1 MQRVTIIGLG
11 LIGGSIGLGLRRWAT
26 NDGKRA
32 AVLEVTGFDLNLD
45 NQNYAKKIK
54 AVDRTEW
61 DLIKAVRDADVVIV
75 AVPPLAVRE
84 VFESIAPHLREGA
97 VVTDTTSTKV
107 QVLAWADELLP
118 KHAHFVGGHPM
129 AGKSQSIEGA
139 EQDLFVGATW
149 CVVPSVGAS
158 EPAVQTVLGMVN
170 ALQAEPMFI
179 DAHEHDGFVG
189 GISHLP
195 FLLAIA
201 LMRGVSHDPGWRDM
215 KYLTAGG
222 FRDVSRL
229 AAGSPAMHRDICATN
244 RETVVRWL
252 DGAVDDLQHMRSL
265 IAAGSEEA
273 DETLLSIFN
282 EARDA
287 RADWATSVRR
297 DGELVQNTA
306 GELTK
311 VGVGEQMNQILF
323 GSMFRRKPR
332 LSNEREPIRPNKGNT
347 GRDKPTSDAP

>member
-1 MQRVTIIGLG
+1 MQRVSIIGLG
-11 LIGGSIGLGLRRWAT
+11 LIGASIGMGLRRWAT

-32 AVLEVTGFDLNLD
+32 AVLEVTGFDVNLD

-61 DLIKAVRDADVVIV
+61 DLTKAVRDADMIVVS
-75 AVPPLAVRE
+75 VPPLAVRD
-84 VFESIAPHLREGA
+84 VFESIAPHLKPGA
-97 VVTDTTSTKV
+97 IVTDTTSTKV

-118 KHAHFVGGHPM
+118 AHIHFVGGHPM

-139 EQDLFVGATW
+139 EEELFKGATW
-149 CVVPSVGAS
+149 CIVPAVQAD
-158 EPAVQTVLGMVN
+158 EAAVQTVLGMVN

-195 FLLAIA
+195 FLLAIT
-201 LMRGVSHDPGWRDM
+201 LMRSVSKDAAWRDM
-215 KYLTAGG
+215 KHLTAGG

-229 AAGSPAMHRDICATN
+229 AAGSAAMHRDICATN
-244 RETVVRWL
+244 REAITRWL
-252 DGAVDDLQHMRSL
+252 DIAIDELQHMRSL
-265 IAAGSEEA
+265 IAAGSDET

-282 EARDA
+282 QARDA
-287 RADWATSVRR
+287 RADWATAVRR
-297 DGELVQNTA
+297 DGELIQNTS
-306 GELTK
+306 GELSKTS
-311 VGVGEQMNQILF
+311 VGEQMNQMLF

-332 LSNEREPIRPNKGNT
+332 MAEREPIRPNKGNT
-347 GRDKPTSDAP
+347 GKDAPTRDAP